1 MRFLFFLAPSLCSL
15 VTPALKRFSSEPG
28 IMYPFGGNVP
38 LMMCESLAL
47 ATAFRWHLVRN
58 RPVLASPISL
68 ATLCKKLWDHPKR
81 SIIASFLV
89 LWKCLVSHDLCSSV
103 TGFLSRNA
111 VAPFRAHPQE
121 DTPAYSIDSPL
132 HSFSTPQ
139 SQRTFQ

>member
-1 MRFLFFLAPSLCSL
+1 MRCGTPNTRLALSSLNVCLLLSADFSMRFLFFLAPSLCSL

-47 ATAFRWHLVRN
+47 AAAFRWHFVWN
-58 RPVLASPISL
+58 CFVFFSPISL

-89 LWKCLVSHDLCSSV
+89 L
-103 TGFLSRNA
+103 
-111 VAPFRAHPQE
+111 
-121 DTPAYSIDSPL
+121 
-132 HSFSTPQ
+132 
-139 SQRTFQ
+139 